1 MLIFKVIYFL
11 NPLCHTVLNKNERGI
26 CVKSED
32 EFFAELHPQVVEVLG
47 TALMQ
52 VLVEQREPS
61 REALIEM
68 IQVLWQEEDV
78 DLAVELAIDVLTL
91 PKE

>member
-1 MLIFKVIYFL
+1 M
-11 NPLCHTVLNKNERGI
+11 
-26 CVKSED
+26 KSEE

-52 VLVEQREPS
+52 VL
-61 REALIEM
+61 
-68 IQVLWQEEDV
+68 WQEEDV
-78 DLAVELAIDVLTL
+78 DLAVELAIDVLRL

>member
-1 MLIFKVIYFL
+1 M
-11 NPLCHTVLNKNERGI
+11 N
-26 CVKSED
+26 SE
-32 EFFAELHPQVVEVLG
+32 EKFFAELHPQVVEILG
-47 TALMQ
+47 IAVMQ
-52 VLVEQREPS
+52 VLVEQRDPT

-78 DLAVELAIDVLTL
+78 DLAVELAIDVLSL

>member
-1 MLIFKVIYFL
+1 M
-11 NPLCHTVLNKNERGI
+11 
-26 CVKSED
+26 KSE
-32 EFFAELHPQVVEVLG
+32 EEYFAELHPQVVEVLG
-47 TALMQ
+47 TAVMQ
-52 VLVEQREPS
+52 VLVVEQREPS

-78 DLAVELAIDVLTL
+78 DLAVELAIDVLRL

>member
-1 MLIFKVIYFL
+1 M
-11 NPLCHTVLNKNERGI
+11 
-26 CVKSED
+26 KSEE

-78 DLAVELAIDVLTL
+78 DLAVELAIDVLSL

>member
-1 MLIFKVIYFL
+1 M
-11 NPLCHTVLNKNERGI
+11 KN
-26 CVKSED
+26 ED

-91 PKE
+91 PKEYGSLWLQGGGQMDEIAMRCINYQ

>member
-1 MLIFKVIYFL
+1 MA
-11 NPLCHTVLNKNERGI
+11 
-26 CVKSED
+26 SEKD
-32 EFFAELHPQVVEVLG
+32 FFAEMHPQVIEILG
-47 TALMQ
+47 TAVMQ

-78 DLAVELAIDVLTL
+78 DLAVELAIDVLSL